1 MKETKELMRVKGM
14 KCLPVA
20 ACAPHTLSVVKKGE
34 VLASLLPGGP
44 FTCSQNKVFKLL
56 ILPF

>member
-1 MKETKELMRVKGM
+1 MERGMKEILACSILCTKQI
-14 KCLPVA
+14 
-20 ACAPHTLSVVKKGE
+20 VVLKKRG